1 MSIIKL
7 ENASVVKQGRC
18 ILDGIDFS
26 FDGGTAAIYGTPKSG
41 KTTLCDAVSGAVRLT
56 EGTRTCT
63 GRIAVISGEAGLFP
77 ELTIE
82 KNIALYAAGGRSVGD
97 SMKYAG
103 ITDFGGA
110 RPGNLDFGKNALAKL
125 ACALA
130 SAPDMLLCDD
140 CEAGLSGAERDKI
153 LELILNSGLP
163 AVIITG
169 SRKSAARCDESF
181 VLEDGRLGKMVF

>member
-7 ENASVVKQGRC
+7 ENASVVKRGRC

-26 FDGGTAAIYGTPKSG
+26 FDGGITAIYGTPKSG
-41 KTTLCDAVSGAVRLT
+41 KTTLCDAISGAVRLT

-77 ELTIE
+77 ELTVE
-82 KNIALYAAGGRSVGD
+82 KNIALYAAGGRSVRD

-110 RPGNLDFGKNALAKL
+110 KPKNLDFGKNARAKL

-130 SAPDMLLCDD
+130 AGPDMLLCDD
-140 CEAGLSGAERDKI
+140 CEAGLSGTERDEL

-163 AVIITG
+163 AIIITG
-169 SRKSAARCDESF
+169 SRKSAVRCDKSF

>member
-7 ENASVVKQGRC
+7 ENVSAVKQGRC
-18 ILDGIDFS
+18 ILDSVNFA
-26 FDGGTAAIYGTPKSG
+26 FDGGIAAIYGSPKSG
-41 KTTLCDAVSGAVRLT
+41 KTTLCDVMSGAVRPT
-56 EGTRTCT
+56 EGSVTRT
-63 GRIAVISGEAGLFP
+63 GRIGVISGETALFS

-82 KNIALYAAGGRSVGD
+82 KNIALFAAGKQSIKD
-97 SMKYAG
+97 SMRYCG

-110 RPGNLDFGKNALAKL
+110 LPENLDLGNIALAKL

-140 CEAGLSGAERDKI
+140 CEAGLSGAEQDKI
-153 LELILNSGLP
+153 LELIMRSGLP

-169 SRKSAARCDESF
+169 RRKSAMCCDEKL
-181 VLEDGRLGKMVF
+181 VLEDGIIRRI